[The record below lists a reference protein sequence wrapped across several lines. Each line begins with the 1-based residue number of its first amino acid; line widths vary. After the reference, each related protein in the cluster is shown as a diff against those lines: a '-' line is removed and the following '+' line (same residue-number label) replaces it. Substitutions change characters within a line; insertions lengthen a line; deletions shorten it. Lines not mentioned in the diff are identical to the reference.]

1 MICFCFFEVV
11 GVMRVRVSHVM
22 GAILRRD
29 GWGVRGVQT
38 SWIWIEWS
46 GCGGDACSWK
56 FCFGG
61 DKPMVGRAG
70 LGPTRQVHT
79 CGANY
84 VYV

>member
-1 MICFCFFEVV
+1 
-11 GVMRVRVSHVM
+11 MRVRVSHVM
-22 GAILRRD
+22 GGSLRRD

-61 DKPMVGRAG
+61 DKPMVVRAG
-70 LGPTRQVHT
+70 LGPTRQ
-79 CGANY
+79 GIKYFAR
-84 VYV
+84 